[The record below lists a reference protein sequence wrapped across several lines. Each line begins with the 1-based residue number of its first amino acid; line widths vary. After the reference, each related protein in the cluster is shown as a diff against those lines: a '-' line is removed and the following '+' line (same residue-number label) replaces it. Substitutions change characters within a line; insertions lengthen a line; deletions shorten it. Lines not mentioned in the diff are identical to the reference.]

1 MLFEVEFTCVLLN
14 FICRMYFLYLF
25 PIFDDLF
32 SLHDG
37 NDVYANYYSL
47 KFIIYVRI

>member
-1 MLFEVEFTCVLLN
+1 MLLEVEYTCVLLN
-14 FICRMYFLYLF
+14 LISKMYFFRYLF

-37 NDVYANYYSL
+37 NDLYAKY
-47 KFIIYVRI
+47 